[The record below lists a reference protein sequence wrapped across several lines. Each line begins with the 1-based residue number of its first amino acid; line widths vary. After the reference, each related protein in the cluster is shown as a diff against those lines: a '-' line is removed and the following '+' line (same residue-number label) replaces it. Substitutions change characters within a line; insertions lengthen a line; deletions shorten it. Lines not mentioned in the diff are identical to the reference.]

1 QATTA
6 TGNTLQ
12 PGSTPAGK
20 IATGVGA
27 NSDAGL
33 TGSIARPRDVEEA
46 KDAVELLQV
55 QLEGKKAELME
66 ARALMEQAR
75 RQLAR
80 QDKLR
85 ERGAI
90 SEEEVDQLRTE
101 LTVREARLQVKQA
114 QIKEVEVRLNQANRW
129 LSRLQ
134 SGSPHFGDAASGSSL
149 NNPLIGGTSS
159 SRTDHGS
166 PFKTSAT
173 GGGLTGPSNQA
184 KSPPDKSAAHTSAGS
199 NPAGPLNT

>member
-1 QATTA
+1 
-6 TGNTLQ
+6 
-12 PGSTPAGK
+12 
-20 IATGVGA
+20 
-27 NSDAGL
+27 
-33 TGSIARPRDVEEA
+33 ARPRDVEEA

-134 SGSPHFGDAASGSSL
+134 SGSPHSGGAASGSSL
-149 NNPLIGGTSS
+149 SNVLMGCTSS
-159 SRTDHGS
+159 SGAAHTT
-166 PFKTSAT
+166 PFKTSTT
-173 GGGLTGPSNQA
+173 GSGSTGPSNQA
-184 KSPPDKSAAHTSAGS
+184 KSPPDKSTANTSAGS
-199 NPAGPLNT
+199 SRAGPLNTLGNKLENSDTPGDSEQRIRNLEKRL